1 MVDAVTI
8 DTSEFDRAIA
18 QLAQLP
24 DAARPLIRKAVQVNV
39 TKVKDAWRDKLQG
52 TPSAPRVPYSITY
65 DTKELAGGVEAEI
78 GATKG
83 TGNQGGVALLLEYGT
98 PRHKYVNLP
107 AHGYGLAALQENVD
121 DLEFGVGQALD
132 DAVRAVGL

>member
-1 MVDAVTI
+1 MADAITI

-39 TKVKDAWRDKLQG
+39 TKVKNAWRDKLQG

-83 TGNQGGVALLLEYGT
+83 TGNQGGVALLLEYGA
-98 PRHKYVNLP
+98 PNNPSHLA
-107 AHGYGLAALQENVD
+107 AHGYGLASLQENVE
-121 DLEFGVGQALD
+121 DLEYGVGQALD